1 MYLKKVNFLSELEL
15 QIGEQKVDIV
25 FKKDSTRTIE
35 KEAYSDFSDKMP
47 LRVKSYKELDQYIY
61 RFQNFKIL

>member
-61 RFQNFKIL
+61 RF